1 MYYEKKESSQRLK
14 IVPGLMRVHLISLA
28 KVNRKGMHLRYG
40 NDILIV
46 EGSGRPFACGA
57 LKGKEYRGKTA
68 KLRTQSI

>member
-1 MYYEKKESSQRLK
+1 
-14 IVPGLMRVHLISLA
+14 MRVHLISLA

-46 EGSGRPFACGA
+46 EGPRSQFACGA
-57 LKGKEYRGKTA
+57 LKGKEYRGKIA